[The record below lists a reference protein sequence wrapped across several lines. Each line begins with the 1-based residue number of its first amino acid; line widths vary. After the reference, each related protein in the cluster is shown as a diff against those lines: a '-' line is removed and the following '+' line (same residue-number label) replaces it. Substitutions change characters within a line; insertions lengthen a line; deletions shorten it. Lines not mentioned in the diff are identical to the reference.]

1 MERGIMPVNAEVEQY
16 LRRLP
21 LERRRALET
30 LRALIREVVPEAV
43 ESLDY
48 RMPTYR
54 FKGNPLCAIA
64 SRKQYMVLYV
74 HTRLLPKYRGQ
85 FEGLSMGKECIR
97 FRHLDELPIAA
108 VRNLLREAARVER
121 A

>member
-1 MERGIMPVNAEVEQY
+1 MSAQANVEDY
-16 LRRLP
+16 LSRLP
-21 LERRRALET
+21 SERESA
-30 LRALIREVVPEAV
+30 LRALRAVICEVVPEAI
-43 ESLDY
+43 ESMDY

-64 SRKQYMVLYV
+64 SRKQYMALYV
-74 HTRLLPKYRGQ
+74 HTRLLPKYRRQ

-97 FRHLDELPIAA
+97 FRHLDELPLEA
-108 VRNLLREAARVER
+108 VRKLLEEAARVER